1 MASEPKA
8 PTQKQ
13 AVYSVPVEIAVVL
26 GKANLRVNQLLKLG
40 RGAVV
45 ELEQKASQ
53 PVEIYANDILVARG
67 DVVITEGDKI
77 GVTLTELVKSYNQ
90 SR

>member
-1 MASEPKA
+1 MASEPSTKDR
-8 PTQKQ
+8 KQ
-13 AVYSVPVEIAVVL
+13 AVYNVPVEIAVVL

-45 ELEQKASQ
+45 ELERKTSE
-53 PVEIYANDILVARG
+53 PVEIFANDILVARG
-67 DVVITEGDKI
+67 EVVITEGDKI

-90 SR
+90 FR